1 MLKCRDMAELVTHY
15 LESDL
20 PANTRFAVR
29 LHLWMC
35 GSCRAYADQMRRTRE
50 FLADMPPPH
59 VSHETANRIIES
71 LFSPSKSD

>member
-15 LESDL
+15 LENDL

-35 GSCRAYADQMRRTRE
+35 GACRTYVDQMRRTRE
-50 FLADMPPPH
+50 FLADMPPPP
-59 VSHETANRIIES
+59 VSRDAESRIVDS
-71 LFSPSKSD
+71 LLNPSKSD